1 MDALSPK
8 HRKRA
13 LFLGNL
19 GARQVA
25 ERLDHA
31 FELLKAAGFE
41 LVPKRIK
48 KPRDLAKVIHEYQK
62 SVDFVVIGGGDGTL
76 NGAVDALVETGLPLG
91 VLPLGTANDL
101 AHTLGLTADLEHA
114 CSVIA
119 DGRTRRVDVGC
130 VNGKHFFNVA
140 GIGMSV
146 EVTKQ
151 LTREVK
157 KRWGVIAYLIAASRV
172 LRHLRPFR
180 AEIRA
185 GGEVHRVHTL
195 QITVGNGRYYG
206 GTLAVADDAAI
217 DDQWLDLYSLEIKH
231 WWEILPLLWALKSG
245 KLRDKSSVRTL
256 RGREFEVIAS
266 RRRPINADGELL
278 AHTPATFRVVPRA
291 VTVFVPREPEP
302 TAGLTEVVRAADPA
316 GVAP

>member
-1 MDALSPK
+1 MDFVMPEQ
-8 HRKRA
+8 RKRA

-31 FELLKAAGFE
+31 FELLKSYGFE
-41 LVPKRIK
+41 LIPKRIK
-48 KPRDLAKVIHEYQK
+48 KPRDQAKVIYEYRNR
-62 SVDFVVIGGGDGTL
+62 VDFVVIGGGDGTL

-101 AHTLGLTADLEHA
+101 AHTLGLTADLDHA

-119 DGRTRRVDVGC
+119 DGRTRRIDVGW
-130 VNGKHFFNVA
+130 VNGKHFFNVS
-140 GIGMSV
+140 GMGMSV

-157 KRWGVIAYLIAASRV
+157 KRWGVVAYLIAASRV
-172 LRHLRPFR
+172 VRHLRPFW

-185 GGEVHRVHTL
+185 GDAVHRVRTL
-195 QITVGNGRYYG
+195 QITIGNGRYYG

-217 DDQWLDLYSLEIKH
+217 DDQWLDLYSLEVQR

-245 KLRDKSSVRTL
+245 KLKDKSSVRTL
-256 RGREFEVIAS
+256 RGREFEIITS

-278 AHTPATFRVVPRA
+278 AHTPATFRIVPKA
-291 VTVFVPREPEP
+291 VTVFVPREPDP

-316 GVAP
+316 AVAP